1 MRQEAMQLTHDRE
14 PISFTFLLKGVV
26 GYSLAALLAVG
37 AAASFVEFDTT
48 IAQAAGAIVGAIV
61 GAFVALRG

>member
-1 MRQEAMQLTHDRE
+1 MQITHHRK
-14 PISFTFLLKGVV
+14 PVSFTFLLKGVV

-37 AAASFVEFDTT
+37 VGASLINVDTT
-48 IAQAAGAIVGAIV
+48 LAQAAGAIVGAIV